1 MATNGE
7 ACGLSLFCARRCCYR
22 RRVCP
27 GYRPFRRRFRRSGW
41 PDVSRRVPSRS
52 CGSHTRKA
60 RRSGG
65 RSTRT
70 RPRWTSRCW
79 PALDG
84 ERLYR
89 VARIERVDAL
99 VGGML
104 DGGRHRHRGLRAKRP
119 VALSFTLSRSGGAR
133 GDARSL
139 CGRRPRSLGRAGVR
153 ARRGPVRS
161 HRRARE
167 RSPDGLRTR
176 LLRHPAGDGGAGP
189 RERDVGLPTRRFR
202 NACIG
207 PTRRCSETPSCSA
220 TTVEAASVGVRN
232 RSPTIDRCDSR
243 VNMRTRRITI
253 VHFDTPRSSS
263 WIDRTRPTV

>member
-7 ACGLSLFCARRCCYR
+7 ACGLSLFCARRRCYR

-119 VALSFTLSRSGGAR
+119 VALSFSLPIGRRS
-133 GDARSL
+133 
-139 CGRRPRSLGRAGVR
+139 GRRPIAVRPPASVSRSSGCSGSTRAGTVSPASKGAFSGWPSNAATTPSRGRRRCRTSR
-153 ARRGPVRS
+153 ARCGSPHQALSERL
-161 HRRARE
+161 HRAHATML
-167 RSPDGLRTR
+167 GNTVMFG
-176 LLRHPAGDGGAGP
+176 HDGGGG
-189 RERDVGLPTRRFR
+189 ECRR
-202 NACIG
+202 
-207 PTRRCSETPSCSA
+207 
-220 TTVEAASVGVRN
+220 
-232 RSPTIDRCDSR
+232 
-243 VNMRTRRITI
+243 
-253 VHFDTPRSSS
+253 
-263 WIDRTRPTV
+263 